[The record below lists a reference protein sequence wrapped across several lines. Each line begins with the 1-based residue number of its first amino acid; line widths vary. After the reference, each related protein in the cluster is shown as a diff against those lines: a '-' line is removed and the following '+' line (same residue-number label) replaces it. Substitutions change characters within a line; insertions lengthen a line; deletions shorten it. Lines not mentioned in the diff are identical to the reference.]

1 MRVDPYQ
8 IMLFGL
14 ACRSAN
20 VTINCWAIEK
30 ISGVTLVAEKDETSL
45 YSYKLSTFWQTL
57 IADNPPDQRFI
68 NWWKHWN

>member
-30 ISGVTLVAEKDETSL
+30 ISGVTLVAEKKLACALFFL
-45 YSYKLSTFWQTL
+45 YIL
-57 IADNPPDQRFI
+57 
-68 NWWKHWN
+68 KHG